1 MAASP
6 HSSPSG
12 PIAWMIDNRVTPN
25 LLMLFLIVGGL
36 VMSTRI
42 TQEVFPAFELD
53 RVAIAVAYPGA
64 SPTDVEQGIVLA
76 VEDAIEGVDG
86 IKEVSS
92 TAGEGSGVIN
102 VEVRD
107 DADPQLVLQD
117 IEQQVDRI
125 TTFPDDAEDP
135 VISLSSHRIRVLR
148 VNFYGDVDERS
159 LREVVE
165 QARDRLLQS
174 RGITHVE
181 ISGARDFEIIIEI
194 PMEKLRMYGLT
205 LGEVAAIIRTT
216 AVEVPGG
223 KLDTSGGEILLRIDN
238 RRDWAREFARI
249 PVVSSASGT
258 AVYLEDLAEVREGFE
273 SSSRQATYDN
283 KRSLTLRV
291 YRVGKQTPI
300 GVSEAV
306 RSAMNEIGTDLPPAI
321 SWQITSDRSKI
332 YTQRL
337 QLLLKN
343 AFIGLVLV
351 LVLLS
356 IFLEHKLAF
365 WVTMGIPISFL
376 GGLLF
381 LPQFAISINMVSM
394 FAFIISLGIVV
405 DDAIIAGENIYAF
418 RQQGLSHIEAAKAG
432 ARDVAMPISFSILTN
447 IVAFMPMLF
456 VPGAMGKIWKVIPVV
471 VITVFIISWVESLF
485 ILPAHLAHS
494 KTHTKNRLMRL
505 LRRRQQGFADAFDW
519 FVVTVYGRL
528 LNVVLRFRFITIAVL
543 VAVLMCTLAYVFS
556 GRIGLILMP
565 RVESD
570 RAVVTATLP
579 VGSPTAQVLR
589 VRDQIVAAM
598 ERVRNEH
605 GGEILVEGISSL
617 VNENSIEVFAY
628 LTSPDVRPLS
638 TREVTML
645 WREEV
650 GTIIGVQSSI
660 FESDRGGPGSGA
672 ALAVELSHREIG
684 VLDRA
689 SSVLAE
695 KLEEFPNAKDI
706 DDGYTPGK
714 SQFNFT
720 LNQRGYSLGLTAAEV
735 GRQVRNSFQGVIAL
749 RQQRGANE
757 VSVRVRLP
765 EDERVSEFDVERMLI
780 ATAAGTFVPLADV
793 ATVERSRAY
802 TSINRRDGRR
812 TVLVTANIDPIGE
825 SSKITAR
832 LNGVVLP
839 ELQRRFPGLSYGYKG
854 RQENRRE
861 SLQGLFQGFI
871 FALVSIYF
879 LLAIP
884 FRSYIQP
891 TIVMTAIPF
900 GVVGAVIG
908 HLIMGYNL
916 SLMSMMGIVA
926 LSGIV
931 VNDSLV
937 LVDFANKRRN
947 EGMEAAAAVRA
958 AGLRRFRPVLLTTL
972 TTFCGLAP
980 MIFET
985 SRQARFLIPM
995 ALSLGFGILFAT
1007 VITLALVPCLYL
1019 IVEDSTRFVS
1029 RIFNVD
1035 DRPEDDAG
1043 SAESP
1048 SRAIEQ

>member
-1 MAASP
+1 MAVSP
-6 HSSPSG
+6 HSSSRG
-12 PIAWMIDNRVTPN
+12 PIEWMIDNRVTPN

-36 VMSTRI
+36 VMSTKI

-53 RVAIAVAYPGA
+53 RVSIVVAYPGA
-64 SPTDVEQGIVLA
+64 SPADVEQGIVLA
-76 VEDAIEGVDG
+76 VEDAIESVDG
-86 IKEVSS
+86 IKEIAS
-92 TAGEGSGVIN
+92 TAGEGSGVIS

-125 TTFPDDAEDP
+125 TTFPGDAEDP
-135 VISLSSHRIRVLR
+135 VISLASHRIRVLR

-174 RGITHVE
+174 EGVTQVE

-205 LGEVAAIIRTT
+205 LGEVATVIRTS

-238 RRDWAREFARI
+238 RRDWARGFARI

-258 AVYLEDLAEVREGFE
+258 TVYLEDLAEVREGFE

-306 RSAMNEIGTDLPPAI
+306 RSAMSEIGTDLPPAI
-321 SWQITSDRSKI
+321 SWKITSDRSKI

-356 IFLEHKLAF
+356 LFLEHKLAF

-381 LPQFAISINMVSM
+381 LPQFAISINMISM

-432 ARDVAMPISFSILTN
+432 AKDVAMPISFSILTN

-494 KTHTKNRLMRL
+494 RTHTRNPLMRL
-505 LRRRQQGFADAFDW
+505 LRRRQQSFADAFDW
-519 FVVTVYGRL
+519 FVATVYGSV
-528 LNVVLRFRFITIAVL
+528 LNTILRFRIATIAVL

-579 VGSPTAQVLR
+579 IGSPTAQVLR

-638 TREVTML
+638 TREVTKL

-650 GTIIGVQSSI
+650 GTIIGLQSSI

-672 ALAVELSHREIG
+672 ALAVELSHRDIG

-689 SSVLAE
+689 SSALAE

-720 LNQRGYSLGLTAAEV
+720 LNERGYSLGLTAAEV

-780 ATAAGTFVPLADV
+780 ATTAGTFVPLADI
-793 ATVERSRAY
+793 ATVERSKAY

-812 TVLVTANIDPIGE
+812 TVLVTANVDPIGE

-871 FALVSIYF
+871 FALISIYF

-947 EGMEAAAAVRA
+947 EGMEPAAAVRA

-1019 IVEDSTRFVS
+1019 IVEDSKRFVS
-1029 RIFNVD
+1029 RIFD
-1035 DRPEDDAG
+1035 IDGRPEDDVT
-1043 SAESP
+1043 
-1048 SRAIEQ
+1048 